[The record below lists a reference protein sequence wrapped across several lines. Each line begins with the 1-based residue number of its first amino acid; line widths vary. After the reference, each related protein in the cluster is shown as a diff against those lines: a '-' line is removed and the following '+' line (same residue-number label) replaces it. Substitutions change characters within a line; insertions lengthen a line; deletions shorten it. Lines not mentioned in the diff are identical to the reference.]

1 MLAWKGIEIEYR
13 GCDTMLWL
21 ILLAVLILGGYLII
35 KGPTRGYK
43 ILGYVIIGFTVV
55 FAVVI
60 LSSIGVKTNNI
71 INEQP
76 SNEGSSIIVD

>member
-1 MLAWKGIEIEYR
+1 
-13 GCDTMLWL
+13 MLWL

-35 KGPTRGYK
+35 KGSTRGYK

-76 SNEGSSIIVD
+76 SNEGDSIIVD